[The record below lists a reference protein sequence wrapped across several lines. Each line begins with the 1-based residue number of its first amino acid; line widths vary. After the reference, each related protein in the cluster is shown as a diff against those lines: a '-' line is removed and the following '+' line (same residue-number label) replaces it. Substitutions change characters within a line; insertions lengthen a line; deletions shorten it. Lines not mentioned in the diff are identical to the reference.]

1 MTGMLGLFDRNFLG
15 KEIENKK
22 ENNMVILELKIQ

>member
-22 ENNMVILELKIQ
+22 NNMVILELKIQ